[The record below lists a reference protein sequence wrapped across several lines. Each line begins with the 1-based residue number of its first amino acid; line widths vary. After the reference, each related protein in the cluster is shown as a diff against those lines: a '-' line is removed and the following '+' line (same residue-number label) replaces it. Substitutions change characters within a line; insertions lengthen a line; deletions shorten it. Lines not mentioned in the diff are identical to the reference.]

1 MRNAFSYIN
10 KALKMLFN
18 IFLPVILPIFHYQCI
33 SFGQFTQYSNQA
45 SHIIIVITA
54 FMVYY
59 SAFKQGAKFDTEAR
73 NKYFSAE
80 NRNIFTALSIA
91 FTRPYLWIV
100 SAATALC
107 YFAIPMRAV
116 TSVLC
121 GGQRDIVSLL
131 IMLCICFA
139 LFVILGALATV
150 TASVDW
156 KKDGENQKHYTSSA
170 YYEQA
175 AIIAVV
181 YTLGGTV
188 LIYIFPYVSGITG
201 IFKGLAEAVTVN
213 GLITVLCIIAAIIV
227 LPPLF
232 RALRATAKRK
242 AFIKQ
247 LKTACSRKG
256 YELSEIKVPFKSLFQ
271 PYKGESF
278 TIKTDKKTYSCK
290 LLCSLKKSV
299 PMVLHEDGRGEH
311 IHTISIGKKGARIEI
326 FRYVKAFDFDYESE
340 HDKILIIVPV
350 SKFMQTNKAGKI
362 FDVDNGEEIGKYK
375 MFAGTG
381 FINAL
386 ERECIDGARNKN
398 LYKYI

>member
-1 MRNAFSYIN
+1 MKKAFLYIS
-10 KALKMLFN
+10 KAVKMIFN
-18 IFLPVILPIFHYQCI
+18 ILLPVILPIFHYQCI
-33 SFGQFTQYSNQA
+33 SFGQFTQYANQA

-54 FMVYY
+54 FLAYY
-59 SAFKQGAKFDTEAR
+59 SAFKQGTKYDTEAR
-73 NKYFSAE
+73 DKYFCRE
-80 NRNIFTALSIA
+80 NQNIFTALRIA
-91 FTRPYLWIV
+91 FSRPYLWIV

-121 GGQRDIVSLL
+121 RGQRDIVSLL

-188 LIYIFPYVSGITG
+188 LIYIFPYVSGRTG

-232 RALRATAKRK
+232 RAMRATAKRK

-247 LKTACSRKG
+247 LKT
-256 YELSEIKVPFKSLFQ
+256 V
-271 PYKGESF
+271 
-278 TIKTDKKTYSCK
+278 
-290 LLCSLKKSV
+290 
-299 PMVLHEDGRGEH
+299 
-311 IHTISIGKKGARIEI
+311 
-326 FRYVKAFDFDYESE
+326 
-340 HDKILIIVPV
+340 
-350 SKFMQTNKAGKI
+350 
-362 FDVDNGEEIGKYK
+362 
-375 MFAGTG
+375 
-381 FINAL
+381 
-386 ERECIDGARNKN
+386 
-398 LYKYI
+398 